1 MQCGN
6 FAKLFSIRRIQN
18 LRLMQIVKNIS
29 FGTKL
34 SYICFQKESCDNL
47 YSKTIFIRPRY
58 LKRLLIK
65 FVEFRH
71 DNFKIDPFAQHLFM
85 EWWWGGGFL
94 QICILSFIGNLWGP
108 NTSRFKPVIGK
119 SAIKLRFIKFCL
131 GFSTKP
137 CFETRFDK
145 SHVFVNKLC

>member
-1 MQCGN
+1 MQYALFFYMNLCNLNNYTIRKLNALQCGN

-85 EWWWGGGFL
+85 EWWGGDF
-94 QICILSFIGNLWGP
+94 
-108 NTSRFKPVIGK
+108 FK
-119 SAIKLRFIKFCL
+119 
-131 GFSTKP
+131 
-137 CFETRFDK
+137 
-145 SHVFVNKLC
+145 FVYYLL